1 MRVSTFWVK
10 ISQNRLQWI
19 FKGDTNSFSVS
30 ASALTP
36 LKQSMVNPADEQIA
50 KSWYNLPLLSTKNCR
65 SQSLS
70 PSVSVSV
77 SSYLQLE
84 TFCILRQLL
93 SGISLGCTGDG
104 CSGLSIQQAGPSCD
118 ISMASVQ
125 RFDLLK
131 ISSTINKNKNCPFAN
146 EQKKNRFKKSFFQ
159 NKIYEIYENFKNQ
172 WNLLPL
178 VIILFFQS
186 ILYYP
191 CFYSSLSDK

>member
-1 MRVSTFWVK
+1 MVSKQGLKLTSFSRFSLK

-19 FKGDTNSFSVS
+19 FKGDTNNFSLS

-104 CSGLSIQQAGPSCD
+104 CSVLSIQQAGPSCD

-131 ISSTINKNKNCPFAN
+131 ISSTINAKKNCSFAN
-146 EQKKNRFKKSFFQ
+146 EQWHITHLFIDFLDELWAQYTILPTMTLALFK
-159 NKIYEIYENFKNQ
+159 
-172 WNLLPL
+172 
-178 VIILFFQS
+178 
-186 ILYYP
+186 
-191 CFYSSLSDK
+191 